1 MGQVVSLGL
10 ADYERDPVLTKKQ
23 REEGLRNA
31 ARAERLLD
39 YPEMKWFLD
48 EQLQQEEHKQWER
61 LLRADN
67 ERLADQ
73 ARGAIKV
80 LRDTTRR
87 LQFMASQRAK
97 LEERLND

>member
-1 MGQVVSLGL
+1 MAIQSLGL
-10 ADYERDPVLTKKQ
+10 AEHDPALIKKQ
-23 REEGLRNA
+23 REEGLRDA

-48 EQLQQEEHKQWER
+48 EPLQQEEHKQWER
-61 LLRADN
+61 LLRATD
-67 ERLADQ
+67 EKLADE

-87 LQFMASQRAK
+87 LQFMAKQRAK
-97 LEERLND
+97 LEEQLND